1 MQLIPRA
8 NEARICA
15 ALGLHVGVQSMW
27 LKANSGSFRSSRD
40 PASRAMSSASSF
52 APPLLRPFD
61 PLMTLLGVAAESP
74 VHKRWDMHK
83 ETAGGNDAR
92 RLQSAWGGTA
102 VWAH

>member
-40 PASRAMSSASSF
+40 LASRAMSSASSF

-61 PLMTLLGVAAESP
+61 PDDL
-74 VHKRWDMHK
+74 
-83 ETAGGNDAR
+83 AR
-92 RLQSAWGGTA
+92 RGGRKPRA
-102 VWAH
+102 QKVGHAQRNGRRE